1 MINTP
6 TRGRDKERDGFR
18 IRRAAVEHNCACL
31 TALDTA
37 GAFAGCLERGVG
49 QVLEPLDIVE
59 IFK

>member
-1 MINTP
+1 VNTP
-6 TRGRDKERDGFR
+6 TRGRDKTRDGFR

-31 TALDTA
+31 TTLDTA
-37 GAFAGCLERGVG
+37 GAFALCLERGIG